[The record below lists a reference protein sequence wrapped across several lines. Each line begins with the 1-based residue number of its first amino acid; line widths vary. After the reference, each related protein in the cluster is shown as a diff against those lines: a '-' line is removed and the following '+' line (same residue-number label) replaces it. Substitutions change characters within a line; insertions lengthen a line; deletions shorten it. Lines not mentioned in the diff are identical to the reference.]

1 MWTGEQS
8 VGLGLVDALGS
19 TRYVAEEIIGEK
31 NLLDYTKRT
40 RWVERLL
47 DGAEASMGAALM
59 QALGREGM
67 PQWR

>member
-8 VGLGLVDALGS
+8 VDLGLVDALGN

-40 RWVERLL
+40 RLLDRLFDGMESSLGAVVLKTLGL
-47 DGAEASMGAALM
+47 DGAV
-59 QALGREGM
+59 
-67 PQWR
+67 QWR